1 MPLIL
6 LNQSISSADTVRP
19 FDLTDRGLLLGDG
32 VFDTSLVV
40 DGHVVLRRRH
50 IRRLLEACDAFGL
63 DVAEEPIEVLMD
75 KAVPEGATG
84 ALRLTVTR
92 GPGARGLAG
101 TTVTTPTVLASFT
114 PQALNYP
121 QPPVRL
127 GVSAIHRNPTA
138 PSALYKTL
146 SYGDAIMGHRSA
158 LEAGF
163 DDALFMTPA
172 GRLACSSVAN
182 IWVRFGSALVT
193 PPISDGAV
201 SGVMRNWILE
211 HAAQAGLQASER
223 SLCLEGLRDADG
235 VFLTNSLRLLGPVR
249 AIDDL
254 DFAPELPAK
263 LVGLVDDLLV
273 QAARTREA

>member
-6 LNQSISSADTVRP
+6 LNQSISSVDTVRP

-50 IRRLLEACDAFGL
+50 IRRLMEACDAFGL
-63 DVAEEPIEVLMD
+63 DVAEGAIEVLTD

-84 ALRLTVTR
+84 ALRVTVTR

-101 TTVTTPTVLASFT
+101 TTATTPTVLTSFT

-121 QPPVRL
+121 PPPVRL

-146 SYGDAIMGHRSA
+146 SYGDAIMGHRRA

-163 DDALFMTPA
+163 DDALFVTPD
-172 GRLACSSVAN
+172 GRVSCSSVAN
-182 IWVRFGSALVT
+182 IWARFGSALVT
-193 PPISDGAV
+193 PPRGDGVVA
-201 SGVMRNWILE
+201 GVMRNWILE
-211 HAAQAGLQASER
+211 HAAQAGYEVSER
-223 SLCLEGLRDADG
+223 SLRLEDLRDADG
-235 VFLTNSLRLLGPVR
+235 VFLTNSLRLLVPVR

-254 DFAPELPAK
+254 DFASELPAK
-263 LVGLVDDLLV
+263 LVGRVDDLLT

>member
-1 MPLIL
+1 MPVIQ
-6 LNQSISSADTVRP
+6 LNQSVSSANSVRA

-40 DGHVVLRRRH
+40 DGHVVLRDRH
-50 IRRLLEACDAFGL
+50 IGRLLEACEIFGL
-63 DVAEEPIEVLMD
+63 DVSDASIEALMD
-75 KAVPEGATG
+75 SAVPAGEIG
-84 ALRLTVTR
+84 ALRVTVTR

-101 TTVTTPTVLASFT
+101 TTATTPTVLTSFT

-121 QPPVRL
+121 PPPVRL

-146 SYGDAIMGHRSA
+146 SYGDTIMGHRRA

-163 DDALFMTPA
+163 DDALFVTPD
-172 GRLACSSVAN
+172 GRVSCSSVAN
-182 IWVRFGSALVT
+182 IWARFGSALVT
-193 PPISDGAV
+193 PPRGDGVVA
-201 SGVMRNWILE
+201 GVMRNWILE
-211 HAAQAGLQASER
+211 HTAQAGYQLSER
-223 SLCLEGLRDADG
+223 SLRLEDLRDADG
-235 VFLTNSLRLLGPVR
+235 VFLTNSLRLLVPVR

-263 LVGLVDDLLV
+263 LVGLVGDLLT

>member
-1 MPLIL
+1 M
-6 LNQSISSADTVRP
+6 
-19 FDLTDRGLLLGDG
+19 
-32 VFDTSLVV
+32 
-40 DGHVVLRRRH
+40 
-50 IRRLLEACDAFGL
+50 EACDAFGL
-63 DVAEEPIEVLMD
+63 DVAEGAIEVLTD

-101 TTVTTPTVLASFT
+101 TTATTPTVLTSFT

-121 QPPVRL
+121 PPPVRL
-127 GVSAIHRNPTA
+127 GISAIHRNPTA

-146 SYGDAIMGHRSA
+146 SYGDAIMGHRRA

-163 DDALFMTPA
+163 DDALFVTPD
-172 GRLACSSVAN
+172 GRVSCSSVAN
-182 IWVRFGSALVT
+182 IWARFGSALVT
-193 PPISDGAV
+193 PPRGDGVVA
-201 SGVMRNWILE
+201 GVMRNWILE
-211 HAAQAGLQASER
+211 HTAQAGYQLSER
-223 SLCLEGLRDADG
+223 SLRLEDLRDADG
-235 VFLTNSLRLLGPVR
+235 VFLTNSLRLLVPVR

-263 LVGLVDDLLV
+263 LVGLVGDLLT